1 MSPQEV
7 RDAAASKADGAETLL
22 ALMRREISAVEAA
35 QRLNIT
41 ALDAR
46 NWYEEYAGI
55 RYEDPNV
62 IAEVD
67 SVSRPPCIPAD
78 ATELDA
84 MVFLELVLP
93 ADGWYATQTFMPTAP
108 ETTCKSD
115 KQRPTPV
122 RWHDSLGG
130 VLHALLHDGEG
141 MDCYFS
147 TASFRS
153 DTARQRRN
161 ALSKRSL
168 YVDLDVAGPNE
179 RGNDRKYN
187 SLEEAESAVATVIS
201 CVGLPPTIYV
211 RSGGGGHLYWALDED
226 LPIDEWQ
233 TLADELKQRLR
244 DANICFDVAV
254 TSDAV
259 RLMRLPGSRNQK
271 PHLQRPSVRAWQ
283 IGKAIPVDTAR
294 SALAPRQRSQSR
306 QPAPADKPIPADD
319 TCWQRTRFSLLQLL
333 DEALLRWMD
342 ELFEHLNAERWD
354 DYGSW
359 VQVVLACKPIA
370 DARQSLYEQVMA
382 LLVKYSA
389 RSSHSIEDVRADI
402 ERHWEGANGNAS
414 LLSTMQEA
422 EANGWTNTLIDPQ
435 GRYLAEKVFVDYLSA
450 EHVYVKDLDAWVCV
464 SDRKLISMHA
474 IAVAEQSHAPLGQ
487 KAKSVSVEE
496 LLRNDPRIRR
506 VKRMR
511 YAPGLPL
518 VFSDHD
524 GQKVVNIHRFTP
536 PAPLVPTQ
544 EEQDLWNE
552 FLEWVLPTGNP
563 DCRVFREW
571 FLDALAWLVQDE
583 CRRLPFAMLL
593 VGGFGCGKTTLLQKV
608 PQTLFGKDNVGSVSQ
623 GELES
628 SFNDWSVNLRVLI
641 IDEVSMGSA
650 HDARKLVNKLKPI
663 ITGDQLHVHP
673 KGFKGYEQPNTVSI
687 FATSNEDDAVHLDDG
702 DRRWLVCKSPS
713 ARMPTD
719 LGNRFYA
726 WLEGERG
733 AGVLRGI
740 FLERDVSRFNPHAS
754 LPMTESKREMT
765 LRSRSPLAQVLVDLF
780 ERREPPFDQPIV
792 ITDDVIRA
800 LDEEGF
806 AEREYNA
813 QRIVQALNAPPICTT
828 RLQGKRRV
836 QRRGCPSTH
845 ADISSFPKRVYV
857 AQRDHPEQWEGVS
870 EALLRQQR
878 AKPWISKAKPEAA
891 PGRQEKG

>member
-7 RDAAASKADGAETLL
+7 RDAAASKVYGAETLL
-22 ALMRREISAVEAA
+22 ALMRREISAAQAA

-41 ALDAR
+41 VLDAR
-46 NWYEEYAGI
+46 NWYEEYAGM

-62 IAEVD
+62 IAAGD
-67 SVSRPPCIPAD
+67 SASRPTCIPAD

-84 MVFLELVLP
+84 MAFLTLVLP
-93 ADGWYATQTFMPTAP
+93 ADGWYATQTFMPTDP
-108 ETTCKSD
+108 EDAYKSD
-115 KQRPTPV
+115 KHKASPV
-122 RWHDSLGG
+122 RWHDSLEG

-141 MDCYFS
+141 MDAYFS

-179 RGNDRKYN
+179 QGNDCKYN

-201 CVGLPPTIYV
+201 CVGLHPTIYV
-211 RSGGGGHLYWALDED
+211 RSGGGGHLYWALDD
-226 LPIDEWQ
+226 GLPTDEWQ

-271 PHLQRPSVRAWQ
+271 PHLQCPPVRAWQ
-283 IGKAIPVDTAR
+283 IGRAIPVDTAR

-306 QPAPADKPIPADD
+306 RPRPADKPIPADD
-319 TCWQRTRFSLLQLL
+319 TCWQRTRFSLLQLP

-354 DYGSW
+354 DYGTW

-382 LLVKYSA
+382 LLVKYSE
-389 RSSHSIEDVRADI
+389 RSSHSIEDVGADI

-435 GRYLAEKVFVDYLSA
+435 GRFLSERVFVDYLSA
-450 EHVYVKDLDAWVCV
+450 EHVYVKDQDAWVCV
-464 SDRKLISMHA
+464 SDGRLVTMRA
-474 IAVAEQSHAPLGQ
+474 IAVSEQSRAPLGQ
-487 KAKSVSVEE
+487 KEKPVRVEE
-496 LLRNDPRIRR
+496 LLRSDPHIRR
-506 VKRMR
+506 VKRLR
-511 YAPGLPL
+511 YAPGFPL
-518 VFSDHD
+518 VFSDDD
-524 GQKVVNIHRFTP
+524 GQKVVNTYRFTP
-536 PAPLVPTQ
+536 PAPLPPTP
-544 EEQDLWNE
+544 EELNLWSE
-552 FLEWVLPTGNP
+552 FFNWVLPEDDP

-593 VGGFGCGKTTLLQKV
+593 YGGFGYGKTTLLQKV
-608 PQTLFGKDNVGSVSQ
+608 PQTLFGKDNVGSVTQ

-673 KGFKGYEQPNTVSI
+673 KGFKGYEQPNAVSI
-687 FATSNEDDAVHLDDG
+687 FATSNDDDAVHLDEG

-719 LGNRFYA
+719 LSNRFYA

-733 AGVLRGI
+733 PGVLRGL
-740 FLERDVSRFNPHAS
+740 FLSRDVSKFNPHAA

-765 LRSRSPLAQVLVDLF
+765 RRSRPAIAQVLVDLF
-780 ERREPPFDQPIV
+780 ERREPPFDQPIL
-792 ITDDVIRA
+792 ITEDFVRA
-800 LDEEGF
+800 LEEEGF
-806 AEREYNA
+806 AEHERSV
-813 QRIVQALNAPPICTT
+813 QRILQVLNAPPISTKP
-828 RLQGKRRV
+828 LKVKRRV
-836 QRRGCPSTH
+836 QPRGGTSTLP
-845 ADISSFPKRVYV
+845 ATSFLPKRVYV
-857 AQRDHPEQWEGVS
+857 AQRDHPEQWEDVP

-878 AKPWISKAKPEAA
+878 AKPWIPKATPEEVT
-891 PGRQEKG
+891 GRQKKG